1 MRKYLLDLVLV
12 MILAAMLSALLV
24 QVISPTATLMLSP
37 LGTLLA
43 EIIRKQAVIACNCK
57 LRGVAIIPFW
67 KTLRPEDIFVYKF
80 IASLQF
86 GVVIFTCF
94 GIGSVWIYE
103 RFTDTSSIPIAAVL
117 VSLSLMWIAN
127 RE

>member
-12 MILAAMLSALLV
+12 MIIAAMLNALLV

-43 EIIRKQAVIACNCK
+43 EILRKQAVIACNCK

-67 KTLRPEDIFVYKF
+67 KTLRPQDVFLYKF
-80 IASLQF
+80 IASLQI
-86 GVVIFTCF
+86 GTVIFTCF
-94 GIGSVWIYE
+94 GIGSVRITE
-103 RFTDTSSIPIAAVL
+103 NFQAT
-117 VSLSLMWIAN
+117 
-127 RE
+127 

>member
-12 MILAAMLSALLV
+12 MIIAAMFSALLV

-43 EIIRKQAVIACNCK
+43 EIIRKQAVIAFNCK
-57 LRGVAIIPFW
+57 LSGVAIIPFW
-67 KTLRPEDIFVYKF
+67 KKLRPQDVFVYKF
-80 IASLQF
+80 IASLQV

-94 GIGSVWIYE
+94 GVGSVWIYE
-103 RFTDTSSIPIAAVL
+103 HFADTSNISIAAVL
-117 VSLSLMWIAN
+117 VSLALMWIAN

>member
-57 LRGVAIIPFW
+57 QRGVTIIPFW
-67 KTLRPEDIFVYKF
+67 KMLRQEDVFVYKF

-86 GVVIFTCF
+86 GTVIFTCF

-103 RFTDTSSIPIAAVL
+103 HFTDTSNIPIAAVL
-117 VSLSLMWIAN
+117 VSLALMWIAN